1 MQDYYIYSNILYG
14 KYMIGGIIVL
24 KKLVLMIGLVLLCL
38 AVIPTNSSQVEA
50 AEPKSGWDLEGNN
63 WYYYI
68 DNKKVTGW
76 VLTGGKWYY
85 LQPQSGI
92 MSTNWVLYN
101 KKWYYLD
108 STGAMKTGWIF
119 ISNKWYYLDHNGAMQ
134 TGWVLVNNKWYF
146 LNPSGDMKIGWL
158 NQAGKWYYLKPAGD
172 MAVGWFVVNNKYYY
186 TYPSGIMATNTKI
199 GNDYVGYTGQW
210 IHDTTSPY
218 YLKGVLLVNKH
229 HGLPSNY
236 GTGENPQARAAYEQM
251 KSSAAKLGY
260 TLNIASG
267 YRSFE
272 YQKGLYWRY
281 VNLYGQAEAD
291 RFSAYPG
298 YSEHQTGLAFDIG
311 GRNSS
316 TWVSGGFDNTPE
328 AKWLAKNA
336 HDYGFILRYPPGKE
350 HITGY
355 MYESWHFRYLGV
367 ELATKV
373 YNSGLTLEEYLGEF

>member
-1 MQDYYIYSNILYG
+1 
-14 KYMIGGIIVL
+14 L
-24 KKLVLMIGLVLLCL
+24 KKFVLMIGVVLLCL
-38 AVIPTNSSQVEA
+38 AFTPTKSNQAQA
-50 AEPKSGWDLEGNN
+50 AETKSGWELEENN

-68 DNKKVTGW
+68 NNKKVTGW

-85 LQPQSGI
+85 LQPQTGI

-101 KKWYYLD
+101 KKWYFLD
-108 STGAMKTGWIF
+108 LTGAMKTGWIF
-119 ISNKWYYLDHNGAMQ
+119 TSNKWYYLDHNGAMQ
-134 TGWVLVNNKWYF
+134 TGWALVNNKWYY
-146 LNPSGDMKIGWL
+146 LNPPGDMKIGWL

-172 MAVGWFVVNNKYYY
+172 MAVGWFVANNKYYY
-186 TYPSGIMATNTKI
+186 AYPSGIMAVNTKI

-210 IHDTTSPY
+210 IQDTTTPY

-236 GTGENPQARAAYEQM
+236 GTGENQQARAAYEQM
-251 KSSAAKLGY
+251 KSAAAKQGY

-281 VNLYGQAEAD
+281 VSLYGQAEAD

-311 GRNSS
+311 GSNSS
-316 TWVSGGFDNTPE
+316 TWVNEGFDSTPE

-336 HDYGFILRYPPGKE
+336 HQYGFILRYPPGKE